1 MCSLFGIH
9 GSSNSSFE
17 VYSALLHL
25 QHRGQDA
32 AGIASFDSSEKR
44 LTHFKDLGLVNA
56 VFNKDI
62 LQELKGEISIG
73 HTRYATT
80 GGASRVDIQP
90 LLSGF
95 PIGMALAHN
104 GNLHNYHELARKL
117 SSDHGIQLLTQ
128 NDLELIQHIISLS
141 FFADKESSFFSKLVH
156 AAGSVLEK
164 CKGAFALIG
173 IISGKG
179 LFGLRDP
186 NGIRPL
192 VLGIRKNIDEKGID
206 QVQYCLSSETVALNV
221 LGFEY
226 VRDIEPGEL
235 IFIDN
240 DKNLRSVLISKKSH
254 SPCMFEW
261 VYFSAAESTI
271 ENMGVYQARL
281 NLGSFLANKIDAKK
295 FDIVMPVPDTGR
307 TAAIALAEKAKL
319 PYREGLIKNR
329 YVQRSFILAQN
340 EQRKAAVEQK
350 LSPVISEIKG
360 KHILLVDDSLVRGT
374 TSKRII
380 DLLKRFGAS
389 SVSMAFTCPP
399 IRFGCFYGID
409 FPSPQE
415 LLAGNFEIPK
425 IAQEIGAREI
435 FYLDLVDLKE
445 ALGRSDLCTGCL
457 TGTYP
462 TKLKGA
468 EEFLEKRRN

>member
-9 GSSNSSFE
+9 GSPHSSFE

-32 AGIASFDSSEKR
+32 AGIASFDSVQKR
-44 LTHFKDLGLVNA
+44 LTHHKDLGLVNT
-56 VFNKDI
+56 VFTKEI
-62 LQELKGEISIG
+62 LQELKGEMSIG

-80 GGASRVDIQP
+80 GGSTRTDIQP

-104 GNLHNYHELARKL
+104 GNLHNYHELARL
-117 SSDHGIQLLTQ
+117 LTEDHGIQLLTQ
-128 NDLELIQHIISLS
+128 NDLELMQHLISLS
-141 FFADKESSFFSKLVH
+141 FFSDKESSTFTKLVH
-156 AAGSVLEK
+156 AAGSILEK
-164 CKGAFALIG
+164 CLGGFSLIG
-173 IISGKG
+173 LISGEG

-186 NGIRPL
+186 HGIRPL
-192 VLGIRKNIDEKGID
+192 VLGIRKNDEE
-206 QVQYCLSSETVALNV
+206 VSYCLSSETVALNT

-226 VRDIEPGEL
+226 VRDIGPGEL

-240 DKNLRSVLISKKSH
+240 EKNLRSVLISKKSH
-254 SPCMFEW
+254 TPCMFEW

-281 NLGSFLANKIDAKK
+281 NLGRSLARKINPND

-307 TAAIALAEKAKL
+307 TAAIALAEETKL

-329 YVQRSFILAQN
+329 YVQRSFILGSSA
-340 EQRKAAVEQK
+340 ERKAAVEQK
-350 LSPVISEIKG
+350 LSPVRSEIKD
-360 KHILLVDDSLVRGT
+360 KNILLVDDSLVRGT

-380 DLLKRFGAS
+380 DLLKKFGAK

-415 LLAGNFEIPK
+415 LLAGNYSIPD
-425 IAQEIGAREI
+425 IAFEIGAREI
-435 FYLDLVDLKE
+435 FYLDLMDLKE
-445 ALGRSDLCTGCL
+445 ALGRSELCTGCL

-468 EEFLEKRRN
+468 EEFLLNRRT